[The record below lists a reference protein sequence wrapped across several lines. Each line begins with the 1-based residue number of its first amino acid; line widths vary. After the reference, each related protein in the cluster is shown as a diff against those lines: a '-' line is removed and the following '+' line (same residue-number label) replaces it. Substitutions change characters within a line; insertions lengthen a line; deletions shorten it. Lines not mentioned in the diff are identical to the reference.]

1 LNAEDVCRSHPPV
14 LAEMDDLEA
23 AMALMDSTQ
32 ESIVA
37 VIDDREHQRLT
48 GYVRQRDVIRAY
60 DRALMQ
66 ARAEE
71 YGEE

>member
-1 LNAEDVCRSHPPV
+1 
-14 LAEMDDLEA
+14 
-23 AMALMDSTQ
+23 
-32 ESIVA
+32 